1 MPSEEALRAKTQ
13 RSLIDLLHTELGLGS
28 AFVQSASLANGSGHM
43 EDYFQAKQHAVKAA
57 DAVRHFMGRV
67 ADDVVRADIAW
78 KLAELDRFIS
88 TL

>member
-13 RSLIDLLHTELGLGS
+13 RSVIDLLHTELGLGS
-28 AFVQSASLANGSGHM
+28 AFVQSASLAKGSGHM
-43 EDYFQAKQHAVKAA
+43 EDYVQAEQHAVKAT
-57 DAVRHFMGRV
+57 DAVRDFMGRV

-78 KLAELDRFIS
+78 KLAELDRLIS